1 MGFVGVGDHGGGP
14 TERQIQWCRNHADM
28 IPGCRLRF
36 SSPSL
41 FFDAVADHVMDFPVV
56 TGELQYHAVGC
67 YSATRRIKTAVR
79 DAEHRLPQ
87 AEIVSA
93 GGDGT
98 MNVRL
103 YDAWRNVRFHHFHYT
118 MAGAGIPSA
127 YPQLPDHDG
136 TPKDLSQ
143 ETP

>member
-1 MGFVGVGDHGGGP
+1 MCFVGVGDHGGGP
-14 TERQIQWCRNHADM
+14 TERQIQWCRDHADR

-79 DAEHRLPQ
+79 DAEHRSEEHTSELQ
-87 AEIVSA
+87 SLMRISSA
-93 GGDGT
+93 VFCLKKKKNKNT
-98 MNVRL
+98 
-103 YDAWRNVRFHHFHYT
+103 
-118 MAGAGIPSA
+118 
-127 YPQLPDHDG
+127 
-136 TPKDLSQ
+136 
-143 ETP
+143 